1 VAKRD
6 QLQDHLEGLFS
17 DLSAE
22 TPQVEEETARQP
34 AADDLLRL
42 FGATPE
48 APPPAPE
55 PATGQMSEPE
65 PGLASVAPVLGSDT
79 LASAALPGAQ
89 RESAARVA
97 TPRRR
102 RLRPSTAQQMFLAVL
117 FVALVPLL
125 VTLVFGNTPFV
136 ILVALAI
143 AGILAVQFIQVFG
156 WARARTATGTQSP
169 TEAATD
175 TPEAQRA
182 PEEAITAIESRT
194 ETATL
199 ERTIAQLQQQATDWA
214 AGAEITRAVASSLDP
229 QQVLQVAA
237 DTIQSRFHL
246 HNVSLYLVDQSGA
259 ALAAVASS
267 GEAALEI
274 TSGPQRWAIK
284 DDNLVAVA
292 YNDGQAC
299 LSNDTPRGSQSLPP
313 ASQSQLALPL
323 RAGGKRLGVMEI
335 HSTEADAFSDQKA
348 LTYAQL
354 ADVVAVA
361 LLNAQR
367 YTEKKQ
373 LANSRELAAALT
385 DRMAR
390 ETELEE
396 VVTVTLRQL
405 GKTYK
410 LEQATLCLGI
420 GAELTAAGNG
430 HRTEAP

>member
-1 VAKRD
+1 
-6 QLQDHLEGLFS
+6 
-17 DLSAE
+17 
-22 TPQVEEETARQP
+22 
-34 AADDLLRL
+34 
-42 FGATPE
+42 
-48 APPPAPE
+48 
-55 PATGQMSEPE
+55 
-65 PGLASVAPVLGSDT
+65 
-79 LASAALPGAQ
+79 
-89 RESAARVA
+89 
-97 TPRRR
+97 
-102 RLRPSTAQQMFLAVL
+102 MFLAVL

-299 LSNDTPRGSQSLPP
+299 LSNDTPRGSQSLLP

-373 LANSRELAAALT
+373 LANSRELAAELT